1 MDCTRP
7 PVVAAKVSK
16 VRSIEFRDYKA
27 FSRFALSAR
36 ERNVLVGP
44 NNAGKSTA
52 LDAFR
57 IAFDALRFASRR
69 NAFLKTQGTQGVCST
84 WMVPVSAIQNDLRSC
99 IHNFGEG
106 PAQISI
112 KLDNGNLFTTYI
124 PSDGDLE
131 CFLVTDV
138 AGRKNTRFLR
148 ERFPLKLV
156 IVPTLSPLE
165 QNEELVLQETVERN
179 RYGRLASRNF
189 RNFWLHRSR
198 EEFEAFADLVEL
210 GWPGIKLSPPEIEY
224 GGPRPIVRMY
234 FRDGSNVREVQW
246 AGFGF
251 QVWMQTMMHLSSADQ
266 SSTLVLDEPDIYLHP
281 DLQHR
286 LLNFIGQRVGQ
297 YFVATHSTEI
307 INAVEP
313 GDVLIVRPESR
324 GAKRIQ
330 GDAGYSDVYA
340 AIGSSENAQ
349 FARLAKTKKV
359 LYFEG
364 KDARIL
370 SKVAKKLGGMDFI
383 SNASVTLMKTDGF
396 TNWSRVSTSSW
407 VFENFF
413 GFHIPVAAIFDRDY
427 RCDEEVEDFLG
438 DINTDDTQCRV
449 LPCKEIENLLLVP
462 DAVKAVVKRYSTGE
476 LPEAW
481 EQEISEIFS
490 SCFEKVKSKTLSAR
504 IGSRISYEVG
514 KNPKK
519 DIATISAAEE
529 EAFTSAWSD
538 DEFKRKVVPGKALFA
553 EIASKVQERFAVTL
567 TAVRVIDELTVED
580 VHPQLFEI
588 LRDIQIHLGE

>member
-1 MDCTRP
+1 M
-7 PVVAAKVSK
+7 SK
-16 VRSIEFRDYKA
+16 VRSIEFRDYKS
-27 FSRFALSAR
+27 FSRFVLSAR

-69 NAFLKTQGTQGVCST
+69 NAALKTQAGQGVCST

-99 IHNFGEG
+99 IHNFGDG
-106 PAQISI
+106 PAQIEI
-112 KLDNGNLFTTYI
+112 KIDNGNSFTISI
-124 PSDGDLE
+124 PSEGDLE

-138 AGRKNTRFLR
+138 AGRKNTTFLR
-148 ERFPLKLV
+148 ERFPLNLV

-189 RNFWLHRSR
+189 RNFWLHKSKA
-198 EEFEAFADLVEL
+198 EFEAFADLVEL
-210 GWPGIKLSPPEIEY
+210 GWPGIKLRPPEVEH

-251 QVWMQTMMHLSSADQ
+251 QVWMQTMMHLIAADGD
-266 SSTLVLDEPDIYLHP
+266 STLILDEPDIYLHP

-286 LLNFIGQRVGQ
+286 LLNLIGQRVGQ

-307 INAVEP
+307 INTVEP

-330 GDAGYSDVYA
+330 GDSGYSDVYA

-370 SKVAKKLGGMDFI
+370 SKIAKKLAGTDFI
-383 SNASVTLMKTDGF
+383 SSATVTLMKTDGF
-396 TNWSRVSTSSW
+396 ANWSRVSTSSW

-427 RCDEEVEDFLG
+427 RCDDEVEEFLK
-438 DINTDDTQCRV
+438 DMNTNDTQCRV
-449 LPCKEIENLLLVP
+449 LPVKEIENLLLVES
-462 DAVKAVVKRYSTGE
+462 AVKAVVKRHSSRPLEEG
-476 LPEAW
+476 W
-481 EQEISEIFS
+481 EQQVSDTFTA
-490 SCFEKVKSKTLSAR
+490 CFEEMKSKTLSAR
-504 IGSRISYEVG
+504 IGHRISYEVG
-514 KNPKK
+514 RGSKK
-519 DIATISAAEE
+519 DIATVSATE
-529 EAFTSAWSD
+529 EAAFTKAWLS
-538 DEFKRKVVPGKALFA
+538 DEFKRKVVPGKVVFS
-553 EIASKVQERFAVTL
+553 EIAGKIQQTFSVTL
-567 TAVRVIDELTVED
+567 TPSRVIDELGVGDIDPEIFD
-580 VHPQLFEI
+580 I
-588 LRDIQIHLGE
+588 LRAIQTHLNE

>member
-1 MDCTRP
+1 M
-7 PVVAAKVSK
+7 SK
-16 VRSIEFRDYKA
+16 VKSIEFASYKS
-27 FSRFALSAR
+27 FSRFVLSAR

-57 IAFDALRFASRR
+57 IAFDALRWTSRR
-69 NAFLKTQGTQGVCST
+69 TASLKTQDSYGVCST
-84 WMVPVSAIQNDLRSC
+84 WMVPATAIQNDLRSC
-99 IHNFGEG
+99 IHNFGDG
-106 PAQISI
+106 PARISI
-112 KLDNGNLFTTYI
+112 KLDNGNSFI
-124 PSDGDLE
+124 ISIQSDGDLE
-131 CFLVTDV
+131 CFLVTDI
-138 AGRKNTRFLR
+138 AGRKNTNFLR
-148 ERFPLKLV
+148 ERFPLRLV

-189 RNFWLHRSR
+189 RNFWLHKSQDD
-198 EEFEAFADLVEL
+198 FNAFADLVEM
-210 GWPGIKLSPPEIEY
+210 GWPGIKLMPPEIER
-224 GGPRPIVRMY
+224 GGTRPIVRMY
-234 FRDGSNVREVQW
+234 FRDGANVREVQW

-251 QVWMQTMMHLSSADQ
+251 QVWMQTMMHLASADE
-266 SSTLVLDEPDIYLHP
+266 SSTLILDEPDIYLHP

-286 LLNFIGQRVGQ
+286 LLNLIAQRVGQ

-364 KDARIL
+364 RDARIL
-370 SKVAKKLGGMDFI
+370 SKIAKKQGGTDFI
-383 SNASVTLMKTDGF
+383 SSATVTLMKTDGF
-396 TNWSRVSTSSW
+396 SNWSRVSTSSW

-427 RCDEEVEDFLG
+427 RCDDEIEQFLR
-438 DINTDDTQCRV
+438 DVNTRDTQCRI
-449 LPCKEIENLLLVP
+449 LPVKEIENILLIQN
-462 DAVKAVVKRYSTGE
+462 AVSAVVRKHSNRA
-476 LPEAW
+476 LPADLEK
-481 EQEISEIFS
+481 EIQEIFE
-490 SCFEKVKSKTLSAR
+490 SCFEKMRSKTLSAR
-504 IGSRISYEVG
+504 IGSRISYGLG
-514 KNPKK
+514 KVPRR
-519 DIATISAAEE
+519 
-529 EAFTSAWSD
+529 TSQRSLPQ
-538 DEFKRKVVPGKALFA
+538 KRKPSRAHGQATSSSEKWYLGRQ
-553 EIASKVQERFAVTL
+553 SSRRL
-567 TAVRVIDELTVED
+567 RVRS
-580 VHPQLFEI
+580 
-588 LRDIQIHLGE
+588 RKNSR

>member
-1 MDCTRP
+1 M
-7 PVVAAKVSK
+7 SK
-16 VRSIEFRDYKA
+16 VRSIEFRDYKS
-27 FSRFALSAR
+27 FSRFVLSAR

-69 NAFLKTQGTQGVCST
+69 TASLKTQEGHGVCST

-99 IHNFGEG
+99 IHNFGDG
-106 PAQISI
+106 PARITI
-112 KLDNGNLFTTYI
+112 KLENGNAFTIAI
-124 PSDGDLE
+124 PSEGDVE

-138 AGRKNTRFLR
+138 AGRKNTAFLR

-165 QNEELVLQETVERN
+165 QNEELVLEETVERN

-189 RNFWLHRSR
+189 RNFWLHKSKA
-198 EEFEAFADLVEL
+198 EFEEFADLVEL
-210 GWPGIKLSPPEIEY
+210 GWPGIKLSHPEVEH
-224 GGPRPIVRMY
+224 GGPKPIVRMY
-234 FRDGSNVREVQW
+234 FRDGTNVREVQW

-251 QVWMQTMMHLSSADQ
+251 QVWMQTMMHLTAADEA
-266 SSTLVLDEPDIYLHP
+266 STLILDEPDIYLHP

-286 LLNFIGQRVGQ
+286 LLNLIGQRVGQ

-307 INAVEP
+307 INTVEP
-313 GDVLIVRPESR
+313 GDVLIVRPDSR

-330 GDAGYSDVYA
+330 GDTGYADVYA

-370 SKVAKKLGGMDFI
+370 SKIAKKQAGTDFI
-383 SNASVTLMKTDGF
+383 SSATVTLMKTDGF
-396 TNWSRVSTSSW
+396 ANWSRVSTSSW

-427 RCDEEVEDFLG
+427 RCDDEVEEFLK
-438 DINTDDTQCRV
+438 DMNTNDTQCRV
-449 LPCKEIENLLLVP
+449 LPVKEIENLLLVES
-462 DAVKAVVKRYSTGE
+462 AVRAVIKRHSSRPLAEG
-476 LPEAW
+476 W
-481 EQEISEIFS
+481 ERQVSDIFTA
-490 SCFEKVKSKTLSAR
+490 CFEEMKSKTLSAR
-504 IGSRISYEVG
+504 IGHRISYEVG
-514 KNPKK
+514 RGSKK
-519 DIATISAAEE
+519 DIATVSAAEE
-529 EAFTSAWSD
+529 EVFTKAWQN
-538 DEFKRKVVPGKALFA
+538 DEFKRKVVPGKAVFS
-553 EIASKVQERFAVTL
+553 EISGKVQQTFSVTL
-567 TAVRVIDELTVED
+567 TPSRVIDELGIGD
-580 VHPQLFEI
+580 IDPQIFDI
-588 LRDIQIHLGE
+588 LRAIQTHLNE

>member
-1 MDCTRP
+1 M
-7 PVVAAKVSK
+7 SK
-16 VRSIEFRDYKA
+16 VRSIEFRDYKS
-27 FSRFALSAR
+27 FSRFVLSAR

-69 NAFLKTQGTQGVCST
+69 TASLKTQEGHGVCST

-99 IHNFGEG
+99 IHNFGDG
-106 PAQISI
+106 PARITI
-112 KLDNGNLFTTYI
+112 KLENGNAFTIAI
-124 PSDGDLE
+124 PSEGDVE

-138 AGRKNTRFLR
+138 AGRKNTAFLR
-148 ERFPLKLV
+148 ERFPLKFV

-165 QNEELVLQETVERN
+165 QNEELVLEETVERN

-189 RNFWLHRSR
+189 RNFWLHKSKA
-198 EEFEAFADLVEL
+198 EFEEFADLVEL
-210 GWPGIKLSPPEIEY
+210 GWPGIKLSHPEVEH
-224 GGPRPIVRMY
+224 GGPKPIVRMY
-234 FRDGSNVREVQW
+234 FRDGTNVREVQW

-251 QVWMQTMMHLSSADQ
+251 QVWMQTMMHLTAADEA
-266 SSTLVLDEPDIYLHP
+266 STLILDEPDIYLHP

-286 LLNFIGQRVGQ
+286 LLNLIGQRVGQ

-307 INAVEP
+307 INTVEP
-313 GDVLIVRPESR
+313 GDVLIVRPDSR

-330 GDAGYSDVYA
+330 GDTGYADVYA

-370 SKVAKKLGGMDFI
+370 SKIAKKQAGTDFI
-383 SNASVTLMKTDGF
+383 SSATVTLMKTDGF
-396 TNWSRVSTSSW
+396 ANWSRVSTSSW

-427 RCDEEVEDFLG
+427 RCDDEVEEFLK
-438 DINTDDTQCRV
+438 DMNTNDTQCRV
-449 LPCKEIENLLLVP
+449 LPVKEIENLLLVES
-462 DAVKAVVKRYSTGE
+462 AVRAVIKRHSSRPLAEG
-476 LPEAW
+476 W
-481 EQEISEIFS
+481 ERQVSDIFTA
-490 SCFEKVKSKTLSAR
+490 CFEEMKSKTLSAR
-504 IGSRISYEVG
+504 IGHRISYEVG
-514 KNPKK
+514 RGSKK
-519 DIATISAAEE
+519 DIATVSAAEE
-529 EAFTSAWSD
+529 EVFTKAWQN
-538 DEFKRKVVPGKALFA
+538 DEFKRKVVPGKAVFS
-553 EIASKVQERFAVTL
+553 EISGKVQQTFSVTL
-567 TAVRVIDELTVED
+567 TPSRVIDELGIGD
-580 VHPQLFEI
+580 IDPQIFDI
-588 LRDIQIHLGE
+588 LRAIQTHLNE

>member
-1 MDCTRP
+1 M
-7 PVVAAKVSK
+7 SK
-16 VRSIEFRDYKA
+16 VRSIEFRDYKS
-27 FSRFALSAR
+27 FSRFVLSAR

-44 NNAGKSTA
+44 NNAGKSTV

-69 NAFLKTQGTQGVCST
+69 NASLKTQAGHGVCST

-99 IHNFGEG
+99 IHNFGDG
-106 PAQISI
+106 PAQITI
-112 KLDNGNLFTTYI
+112 KLDNGNSFTIAI
-124 PSDGDLE
+124 PSDGDIE
-131 CFLVTDV
+131 CFLVTDI
-138 AGRKNTRFLR
+138 AGRKNATFLR

-189 RNFWLHRSR
+189 RNFWLHKSR
-198 EEFEAFADLVEL
+198 EDFNAFADLVEV
-210 GWPGIKLSPPEIEY
+210 GWPGIKLSPPEVEH

-251 QVWMQTMMHLSSADQ
+251 QVWMQTMMHLIAAGED
-266 SSTLVLDEPDIYLHP
+266 STLILDEPDIYLHP

-286 LLNFIGQRVGQ
+286 LLNLVGQRVGQ

-307 INAVEP
+307 INTVEP
-313 GDVLIVRPESR
+313 GDVLIVRPDSR

-330 GDAGYSDVYA
+330 GDTGYSDVYA

-370 SKVAKKLGGMDFI
+370 SKIAKKQADTDFL
-383 SNASVTLMKTDGF
+383 SSATVTLMKTDGF
-396 TNWSRVSTSSW
+396 ANWSRVSTSSW
-407 VFENFF
+407 VFEKFF

-427 RCDEEVEDFLG
+427 RCDDEVEEFLN
-438 DINTDDTQCRV
+438 DINTKETQCRV
-449 LPCKEIENLLLVP
+449 LPFKEIENLLLIESAIKT
-462 DAVKAVVKRYSTGE
+462 AVKKHISRP
-476 LPEAW
+476 LPEDW
-481 EQEISEIFS
+481 EQQISDIFAA
-490 SCFEKVKSKTLSAR
+490 CFEEMKSKTLSAR
-504 IGSRISYEVG
+504 IGHRISYEVG
-514 KNPKK
+514 KGSKK
-519 DIATISAAEE
+519 DIATVSAAEE
-529 EAFTSAWSD
+529 EAFTKAWPK
-538 DEFKRKVVPGKALFA
+538 DEFKRKVVPGKAVFSD
-553 EIASKVQERFAVTL
+553 IAGKVQQKFAVTL
-567 TAVRVIDELTVED
+567 TPARVIDELAIAD
-580 VHPQLFEI
+580 IHPEVFDI
-588 LRDIQIHLGE
+588 LRDIQTHLNE

>member
-1 MDCTRP
+1 M
-7 PVVAAKVSK
+7 SK
-16 VRSIEFRDYKA
+16 VRSIEFRDYKS
-27 FSRFALSAR
+27 FSRFILSAR

-57 IAFDALRFASRR
+57 IAFDALRFAGRR
-69 NAFLKTQGTQGVCST
+69 NASLKTQSVHGVCST

-99 IHNFGEG
+99 IHNFGDG
-106 PAQISI
+106 PAQITI
-112 KLDNGNLFTTYI
+112 KLNNGNSFIITI
-124 PSDGDLE
+124 PSDGDIE
-131 CFLVTDV
+131 CFLVTDI
-138 AGRKNTRFLR
+138 AARKNTAFLR
-148 ERFPLKLV
+148 ERFPLQLV

-189 RNFWLHRSR
+189 RNFWLHKSR
-198 EEFEAFADLVEL
+198 EDFSAFADLVEL
-210 GWPGIKLSPPEIEY
+210 GWPGVKLSPPEVEH

-234 FRDGSNVREVQW
+234 FRDRSNVREVQS

-251 QVWMQTMMHLSSADQ
+251 QVWMQTMMHLISADED
-266 SSTLVLDEPDIYLHP
+266 STLILDEPDIYLHP

-286 LLNFIGQRVGQ
+286 LLNLIGQRVGQ

-307 INAVEP
+307 INTVEP
-313 GDVLIVRPESR
+313 GDVLILRPDSR

-330 GDAGYSDVYA
+330 GDTGYSDVYA

-370 SKVAKKLGGMDFI
+370 SKIAKKQANADFI
-383 SNASVTLMKTDGF
+383 SNANVTLMKTDGF
-396 TNWSRVSTSSW
+396 ANWSRVSTSSW

-427 RCDEEVEDFLG
+427 RCDDEVAEFLK
-438 DINTDDTQCRV
+438 DINTKETQCRV
-449 LPCKEIENLLLVP
+449 LPFKEIENILLTEKAIKA
-462 DAVKAVVKRYSTGE
+462 AVKKHTSRH
-476 LPEAW
+476 LPENW
-481 EQEISEIFS
+481 EQKISDIFS
-490 SCFEKVKSKTLSAR
+490 SCFEEVKSKTLSSR
-504 IGSRISYEVG
+504 IGHRISYEVNKG
-514 KNPKK
+514 SKK
-519 DIATISAAEE
+519 DIATVSAAEE
-529 EAFTSAWSD
+529 EAFTKAWPN
-538 DEFKRKVVPGKALFA
+538 DEFKQKVVPGKAVFSS
-553 EIASKVQERFAVTL
+553 IAGSVQQQFGVTL
-567 TAVRVIDELTVED
+567 TPARVIDELSIGD
-580 VHPQLFEI
+580 IHPEIFDI
-588 LRDIQIHLGE
+588 LRDIQLHLDE

>member
-1 MDCTRP
+1 M
-7 PVVAAKVSK
+7 KMSK
-16 VRSIEFRDYKA
+16 VRSIEFRDYKS
-27 FSRFALSAR
+27 FSRFVLSAR

-44 NNAGKSTA
+44 NNAGKSTV

-57 IAFDALRFASRR
+57 IAFDALRFTSRR
-69 NAFLKTQGTQGVCST
+69 NALLKTHDPFGVCST
-84 WMVPVSAIQNDLRSC
+84 WIIPASAIQNDLRAC
-99 IHNFGEG
+99 IHNLGDG

-112 KLDNGNLFTTYI
+112 KLENGNSFMISI

-138 AGRKNTRFLR
+138 AGRKNTSFLR

-156 IVPTLSPLE
+156 VVPTLSPLE

-189 RNFWLHRSR
+189 RNFWLHKSK
-198 EEFEAFADLVEL
+198 EEFDAFADLVEL
-210 GWPGIKLSPPEIEY
+210 GWPGIKLRFPEVEY

-234 FRDGSNVREVQW
+234 FRDGANVREVQW

-251 QVWMQTMMHLSSADQ
+251 QVWMQTMMHLSGADEN
-266 SSTLVLDEPDIYLHP
+266 STLILDEPDIYLHP

-286 LLNFIGQRVGQ
+286 LLDVIGQRVGQ

-313 GDVLIVRPESR
+313 GDVLIVRPDSR
-324 GAKRIQ
+324 GARRIQ
-330 GDAGYSDVYA
+330 GESGYSDVYA

-370 SKVAKKLGGMDFI
+370 SKVAKKQGGMDFI
-383 SNASVTLMKTDGF
+383 SSATVTLMKTDGF
-396 TNWSRVSTSSW
+396 ANWSRVSTSSW

-427 RCDEEVEDFLG
+427 RCDDEIEEFLS
-438 DINTDDTQCRV
+438 DVNTKDTQCRV
-449 LPCKEIENLLLVP
+449 LPFKEIENLLLVP
-462 DAVKAVVKRYSTGE
+462 NAMTAAVKRHSIRV
-476 LPEAW
+476 LPDGW
-481 EQEISEIFS
+481 EQEILDIFDF
-490 SCFEKVKSKTLSAR
+490 CLERMKSKTLSAR
-504 IGSRISYEVG
+504 IGSRISYEVSRG
-514 KNPKK
+514 SKK

-529 EAFTSAWSD
+529 EAFTHSWSHN
-538 DEFKRKVVPGKALFA
+538 EFKRKVVPGKTVFS
-553 EIASKVQERFAVTL
+553 EIVGKIQEKFAVTL
-567 TAVRVIDELTVED
+567 TPARIIDELRVED
-580 VHPQLFEI
+580 INPEMFEI
-588 LRDIQIHLGE
+588 LRDIRDHLGE